1 MAHFVSVGESGS
13 ILGRVEG
20 TGLVLVVQS
29 YLKVD
34 GRDKW
39 IVDNEATHMFT
50 GDSRNLLNLKP
61 APLVESANILVA
73 AIS

>member
-1 MAHFVSVGESGS
+1 MSVGESGS
-13 ILGRVEG
+13 ILDRVEG
-20 TGLVLVVQS
+20 TGLVLASQS
-29 YLKVD
+29 HLKVD

-39 IVDNEATHMFT
+39 IVDNEATHIFT

-61 APLVESANILVA
+61 ARLVESAYRLVA

>member
-13 ILGRVEG
+13 ISGRVEG
-20 TGLVLVVQS
+20 TGLVLVIQS
-29 YLKVD
+29 YSKVD

-50 GDSRNLLNLKP
+50 GDSRNLLNLKL

>member
-20 TGLVLVVQS
+20 TGLVLVIQS

>member
-1 MAHFVSVGESGS
+1 MSVGESGS
-13 ILGRVEG
+13 GFGRVQR
-20 TGLVLVVQS
+20 TVLVLAS
-29 YLKVD
+29 RSHLEVD

-39 IVDNEATHMFT
+39 IVDNEAIDMFT

-61 APLVESANILVA
+61 APLVESACGLVA